1 MSTTRRL
8 GNRAVRKQF
17 DCRQETVITPRRP
30 APTPPSGGL
39 LAWTLDADDA
49 AKIPAVRRLV
59 MAALRSR
66 ASTLC
71 EPAEFDAAEVVVA
84 ELLNNT
90 LAHTPG
96 PAWIALSWDGP
107 HPLLSVTDVGPGFG
121 DRPELLDEQ
130 HRLVPRLPDDALAE
144 HGRGLYLV
152 AELTHDLVVTPRP
165 TGGSVVS
172 VTLKLH
178 RPGTTCA

>member
-1 MSTTRRL
+1 MTTP
-8 GNRAVRKQF
+8 GARAPGSR
-17 DCRQETVITPRRP
+17 EPEGIL
-30 APTPPSGGL
+30 S
-39 LAWTLDADDA
+39 WTLDAEDA
-49 AKIPAVRRLV
+49 AMVPRVRRLV

-66 ASTLC
+66 AADDC
-71 EPAEFDAAEVVVA
+71 DEAEFDAAEVVVA

-90 LAHTPG
+90 FAHTPG

-107 HPLLSVTDVGPGFG
+107 HPLVSAADLGPGFG

-130 HRLVPRLPDDALAE
+130 SRLVPSLPEDALSE

-172 VTLKLH
+172 VTLRLH
-178 RPGTTCA
+178 RRR